1 VKEPIMSDKALV
13 IISTGDAAKAR
24 TGLMWS
30 LRCLQEGWLEEVK
43 VVFFGPGENVLLA
56 DEQAQNVV
64 RELQKVERPIACKFL
79 ADRDG
84 TTEALEKLGVEVVYV
99 GKIIADHIRDG
110 WTPLVW

>member
-1 VKEPIMSDKALV
+1 MSDKALV

-30 LRCLQEGWLEEVK
+30 MRCLQEGWLEEVK

-56 DEQAQNVV
+56 DEQAQNFV
-64 RELQKVERPIACKFL
+64 REIQKAEPPIACKFL
-79 ADRDG
+79 ADREG
-84 TTEALEKLGVEVVYV
+84 TTEAIEKLGVEVVYV